1 MLGRGHLWRGQ
12 RVCWSGLRGLG
23 RYPTGVRTGPVRH
36 KHWPSDSPWRPTL
49 PRQPLKKG
57 LSGLRQWS
65 LMVLLLGREARGEV
79 LEQAR
84 EIARYLLC
92 TVARQSEV
100 HTSQKLRRTL
110 QLYSAY
116 SRLWGEEAARSMLA
130 SLRRTLASK
139 GRHLLLSAVCFSN
152 FNWEQEKISDERLR
166 ESAKHLESVSDLCRA
181 TVECDACGKRQVIDQ
196 KMLDVDYCMCDGS
209 LGYTSD
215 TREYESWHPFIER
228 EHHIVWRQKHP
239 KHSHLFAYKV
249 YGSYDDVSLSSFME
263 TQLNSNYRT
272 EWDDTALQLKVLS
285 SHEESNSDLVYW
297 LVKFPH
303 FFANRDYVFKRRFI
317 VNSEK
322 REVVIMSEAVCPE
335 VMPEEKGIHRVNE
348 YWSTMVI
355 RALGDMDQ
363 PGIEYTL
370 TYFDN
375 PGTSLPQSITNFIAV
390 TGFPNFLKKLHMAA
404 LQLQSFHEK
413 GEDVYVS
420 LPSMLRFPEHWRKEF
435 KELPEPEVLSR
446 EELGVIPKPSE
457 AVAVEDDS
465 LKALTEEDV
474 PGESQEKISE
484 VVSLPVTSVVVED
497 TSTEAETLD
506 EKICMQEELSITS
519 APHEIDIHIEDS
531 SVSDEKTISS
541 LSPDAPKKITSDKSL
556 HVDIGGRKVSIDLLE
571 AMEVVAPDLEKKSLL
586 LKKIEELN
594 ERLLK
599 GNGGQN
605 VLLQKLQKLRHKL
618 KSFHQEASMR
628 REQSMKQMEQLSN
641 RDHYHHMNI
650 DDKTL
655 THLEMLFEAMR
666 YVLQAD
672 KDMRTGKTLLERSPA
687 VHHKAE
693 IEEDSP
699 KGSQPADLP
708 GLSSSHAGE
717 GADDQPLERDEP
729 VNAAK
734 SKTTKKMKKK
744 KRTHKKSPP
753 PEDPPPPDSSGGEW
767 HEGETRDNADG
778 MNSGAGNF
786 ANELG
791 NIGKS
796 VHNVNCKEEEES
808 RSWFSGVS
816 VPYISAWWEA
826 GPKQENGSSTHQP
839 DVMKP
844 EHNAASD
851 LDAQTN
857 TLLSQIFYMFTLKWI
872 FYSENDEAAS
882 LREQKN
888 VKSVR
893 SQEGSESG
901 EENERS
907 SEAHWYWYPVNG
919 AYRVYAWVF
928 SASRVSA

>member
-1 MLGRGHLWRGQ
+1 
-12 RVCWSGLRGLG
+12 
-23 RYPTGVRTGPVRH
+23 
-36 KHWPSDSPWRPTL
+36 
-49 PRQPLKKG
+49 
-57 LSGLRQWS
+57 
-65 LMVLLLGREARGEV
+65 MVLLLGREARGEV

-116 SRLWGEEAARSMLA
+116 SRLWGEEAARNMLA
-130 SLRRTLASK
+130 GLRRTLASK

-166 ESAKHLESVSDLCRA
+166 ESAKHLESVGDLCRA

-196 KMLDVDYCMCDGS
+196 KMTNVDYCMCDGS

-228 EHHIVWRQKHP
+228 EHHIVWRQRHP
-239 KHSHLFAYKV
+239 THNHLFAYKV

-263 TQLNSNYRT
+263 TQLNSDYRT

-285 SHEESNSDLVYW
+285 SHDESNSDLVYW

-317 VNSEK
+317 VDSEK
-322 REVVIMSEAVCPE
+322 REVVIMSEAVCPD

-390 TGFPNFLKKLHMAA
+390 TGFPNFLKKLRMAA

-420 LPSMLRFPEHWRKEF
+420 LPPMLRFPERWRKELE
-435 KELPEPEVLSR
+435 ELPKPEVLRR
-446 EELGVIPKPSE
+446 EELEVIPKPSE

-465 LKALTEEDV
+465 LEALTKEDV
-474 PGESQEKISE
+474 PGESQEEISE
-484 VVSLPVTSVVVED
+484 VVSLPVTSVVVEE
-497 TSTEAETLD
+497 TSTAAGTLN
-506 EKICMQEELSITS
+506 EEVYMQKEVSITS
-519 APHEIDIHIEDS
+519 APHETDKHIEDS
-531 SVSDEKTISS
+531 SVRDEKITSS
-541 LSPDAPKKITSDKSL
+541 LSPDAPKKIMSDKSI
-556 HVDIGGRKVSIDLLE
+556 HVDIGGKKVSIDLLE

-586 LKKIEELN
+586 LRKIEELN
-594 ERLLK
+594 EKLLK

-605 VLLQKLQKLRHKL
+605 ALLQKLQKVRHKL

-628 REQSMKQMEQLSN
+628 REQSIKQMEQLSN

-655 THLEMLFEAMR
+655 SQLEMLFEAMR

-687 VHHKAE
+687 GHHKGE
-693 IEEDSP
+693 MEESSP
-699 KGSQPADLP
+699 KGSQPEDLP
-708 GLSSSHAGE
+708 GLFPSHAG
-717 GADDQPLERDEP
+717 ANDQPHERDES

-744 KRTHKKSPP
+744 KRTHKDSPP

-767 HEGETRDNADG
+767 HERETRSSADD
-778 MNSGAGNF
+778 MSTGAGNF

-791 NIGKS
+791 NIART
-796 VHNVNCKEEEES
+796 VHNVDNEEKEEN

-816 VPYISAWWEA
+816 VPYIFAWWEA
-826 GPKQENGSSTHQP
+826 EPRQENGPSTHQP
-839 DVMKP
+839 DVTKP

-857 TLLSQIFYMFTLKWI
+857 TLLSQIFYMFTLRWI
-872 FYSENDEAAS
+872 FYSENGETAS
-882 LREQKN
+882 LIEQK
-888 VKSVR
+888 SVHSR
-893 SQEGSESG
+893 EGSESG
-901 EENERS
+901 EESERS
-907 SEAHWYWYPVNG
+907 SEARWYWYPVSG

-928 SASRVSA
+928 GASRVSA

>member
-1 MLGRGHLWRGQ
+1 MLSRGHLWRGQ

-23 RYPTGVRTGPVRH
+23 RYPAGVRIGPIRH
-36 KHWPSDSPWRPTL
+36 RHWQSDAPLKPTP
-49 PRQPLKKG
+49 PRQPLRKG

-65 LMVLLLGREARGEV
+65 LMVLLLGQEARGEV
-79 LEQAR
+79 LGHAR

-116 SRLWGEEAARSMLA
+116 SRLWGEEAARNMLV

-152 FNWEQEKISDERLR
+152 FNWDQEKISDERLQ
-166 ESAKHLESVSDLCRA
+166 ESAKHLESVGDLCQA
-181 TVECDACGKRQVIDQ
+181 TVECDTCGKRQVIDQ
-196 KMLDVDYCMCDGS
+196 KMVNVDYCMCDGS

-228 EHHIVWRQKHP
+228 EHHIVWRQRHP

-249 YGSYDDVSLSSFME
+249 YGRYDDVSLSSFME
-263 TQLNSNYRT
+263 TQLNSDYRT
-272 EWDDTALQLKVLS
+272 EWDDTALQLKVMS
-285 SHEESNSDLVYW
+285 SHEDSNSDLVYW

-317 VNSEK
+317 VDSEK

-404 LQLQSFHEK
+404 LQLQSFYEK

-420 LPSMLRFPEHWRKEF
+420 LPPMLRFPERWRKELE
-435 KELPEPEVLSR
+435 ELPEPEVLSR
-446 EELGVIPKPSE
+446 EELEVIPKPSE
-457 AVAVEDDS
+457 AAVVEDDS
-465 LKALTEEDV
+465 LKTLIEEDV
-474 PGESQEKISE
+474 PGESQEEIPE
-484 VVSLPVTSVVVED
+484 IVSLPVMSVVMEE
-497 TSTEAETLD
+497 TNAEAETPD
-506 EKICMQEELSITS
+506 KKTSVQEELSITS
-519 APHEIDIHIEDS
+519 TPHEIDMHIEGS
-531 SVSDEKTISS
+531 SVSDEKTTSS
-541 LSPDAPKKITSDKSL
+541 LSSDAPKKTTSDKSL

-586 LKKIEELN
+586 LRKIEELN
-594 ERLLK
+594 EKLLK

-605 VLLQKLQKLRHKL
+605 ALLLKLQKVRHKL
-618 KSFHQEASMR
+618 KSFHQKASMR
-628 REQSMKQMEQLSN
+628 REQSIKQMEQFSN

-655 THLEMLFEAMR
+655 TQLEMLFEAMN

-672 KDMRTGKTLLERSPA
+672 KDMRTGKTLLGKGPA
-687 VHHKAE
+687 AHHKAE
-693 IEEDSP
+693 VEKCSP
-699 KGSQPADLP
+699 EGSQPEVMP
-708 GLSSSHAGE
+708 GLSSSHAE
-717 GADDQPLERDEP
+717 GANDEPPERDEP
-729 VNAAK
+729 GTAPK
-734 SKTTKKMKKK
+734 SKMTKKMKKK
-744 KRTHKKSPP
+744 KTHKESPP
-753 PEDPPPPDSSGGEW
+753 PENPPPPDSSGGKW
-767 HEGETRDNADG
+767 HEEETRDNADEI
-778 MNSGAGNF
+778 NSSAGNF
-786 ANELG
+786 ASELG
-791 NIGKS
+791 NIAKS
-796 VHNVNCKEEEES
+796 VHNVNSQEEEES

-816 VPYISAWWEA
+816 VPYISTWWVD
-826 GPKQENGSSTHQP
+826 GPRQENCSSTHQP
-839 DVMKP
+839 DAIKP
-844 EHNAASD
+844 EHNAVSD

-857 TLLSQIFYMFTLKWI
+857 TLLSQIFYMFTLRWI
-872 FYSENDEAAS
+872 FYSENDEHKS
-882 LREQKN
+882 
-888 VKSVR
+888 VKSVH
-893 SQEGSESG
+893 SQEGSENDES
-901 EENERS
+901 ERS

-919 AYRVYAWVF
+919 AYRVYAWMF